1 VVQTLNRT
9 NPQATDLRASGG
21 WCHHHRHW
29 SLSGYGV
36 IMAVMV
42 LQLGF
47 TYMPPMQ
54 QLFATHGLFLI
65 ELLIVAG
72 VGVSVQMTLDLEKLI
87 LR

>member
-1 VVQTLNRT
+1 
-9 NPQATDLRASGG
+9 
-21 WCHHHRHW
+21 
-29 SLSGYGV
+29 
-36 IMAVMV
+36 MAVMV